1 METKTVITIG
11 RQYGSAG
18 RQIGRALA
26 EELGI
31 KCYDKEL
38 LDRAAKD
45 SGMCQELFENHD
57 EKPTNSFLYSL
68 VMDTYS
74 FGYSSSAFSD
84 MPINQKVFLAQF
96 ETIKKIAS
104 EGPCIISGGAPITR
118 WQILTTVSVSLF
130 TPAWRPGSAELRS
143 CMISQ
148 MQRPRIRSRKRTKS
162 VPATTTTIPVKSGA
176 MWIPTISALTAERWE
191 LTEPLN

>member
-57 EKPTNSFLYSL
+57 EKFPVLSGH
-68 VMDTYS
+68 
-74 FGYSSSAFSD
+74 GY
-84 MPINQKVFLAQF
+84 VFLRLFFFRFFRYADQ
-96 ETIKKIAS
+96 S
-104 EGPCIISGGAPITR
+104 EGFSC
-118 WQILTTVSVSLF
+118 TV
-130 TPAWRPGSAELRS
+130 
-143 CMISQ
+143 
-148 MQRPRIRSRKRTKS
+148 
-162 VPATTTTIPVKSGA
+162 
-176 MWIPTISALTAERWE
+176 
-191 LTEPLN
+191 

>member
-45 SGMCQELFENHD
+45 SGMCQELFAH
-57 EKPTNSFLYSL
+57 
-68 VMDTYS
+68 
-74 FGYSSSAFSD
+74 
-84 MPINQKVFLAQF
+84 
-96 ETIKKIAS
+96 
-104 EGPCIISGGAPITR
+104 
-118 WQILTTVSVSLF
+118 
-130 TPAWRPGSAELRS
+130 
-143 CMISQ
+143 
-148 MQRPRIRSRKRTKS
+148 
-162 VPATTTTIPVKSGA
+162 
-176 MWIPTISALTAERWE
+176 
-191 LTEPLN
+191 